1 MSARRA
7 PRLQIVVV
15 GKVRA
20 PFDAAAKEYEKRIAD
35 RVPLAVAEVAA
46 EPLQHGDDQVL
57 RREGDRLRGRILPGA
72 WRVALDP
79 AGRAPR
85 SSDDFA
91 AWLGRRLDDPRPT
104 SFMVGGAMG
113 LPADLVAEA
122 EETLSL
128 GTLTLP
134 HQLAR
139 VVLEEQIYRALA
151 ALAGH
156 PYAH

>member
-1 MSARRA
+1 MSTRRV

-20 PFDAAAKEYEKRIAD
+20 PFDAAAHEYEKRITD
-35 RVPLAVAEVAA
+35 RVPLEVAEVAA

-57 RREGDRLRGRILPGA
+57 RREGDRVRARILPGA
-72 WRVALDP
+72 WRVALSP
-79 AGRAPR
+79 AGRPPG
-85 SSDDFA
+85 SSEAFA
-91 AWLGRRLDDPRPT
+91 RWLERRLDDARPT
-104 SFMVGGAMG
+104 SFLVGGAMG
-113 LPADLVAEA
+113 LPPELVVEC

-128 GTLTLP
+128 GPLTLP

-139 VVLEEQIYRALA
+139 VVLGEQIYRGLA